1 MRPRRG
7 LTIREEG
14 TMQTTTVK
22 TTRRLVTALAL
33 TLVAAFGTR
42 PARAE
47 GRAGP
52 RPDAQA
58 LAQCLVN
65 STTDDDKDDLVRW
78 FVASTAQHPAAA
90 ELITV
95 TPAQRANMASR
106 VAVVFERLL
115 TQDCRTQF
123 HDARKAEGDE
133 TVSMSFAILVQTAL
147 GDLIENPTVSSAL
160 ANIDS
165 YLDKEKIAA
174 AMADAPGEAP
184 SGN

>member
-1 MRPRRG
+1 VRPRG
-7 LTIREEG
+7 GFSIRKEA
-14 TMQTTTVK
+14 TVK
-22 TTRRLVTALAL
+22 TKRKLVTALAL
-33 TLVAAFGTR
+33 ILIAALGAGR
-42 PARAE
+42 SARAE
-47 GRAGP
+47 GRAEP

-58 LAQCLVN
+58 LAKCLVN
-65 STTDDDKDDLVRW
+65 STTDQDKDDLVRW

-90 ELITV
+90 ELVTV
-95 TPAQRANMASR
+95 TPEQRANMASR

-115 TQDCRTQF
+115 TQDCRPQF

-174 AMADAPGEAP
+174 AMADAPAAP
-184 SGN
+184 TGNR

>member
-1 MRPRRG
+1 
-7 LTIREEG
+7 
-14 TMQTTTVK
+14 MQTTTVK
-22 TTRRLVTALAL
+22 TTRRRLAALAL
-33 TLVAAFGTR
+33 TLVAAFGMR
-42 PARAE
+42 LARAE
-47 GRAGP
+47 GRAEP

-65 STTDDDKDDLVRW
+65 STTDDDKGDLVRW
-78 FVASTAQHPAAA
+78 FVASTAQHPAAS
-90 ELITV
+90 ELVSV
-95 TPAQRANMASR
+95 TPEQRANMASR

-115 TQDCRTQF
+115 TRDCRTQF

-174 AMADAPGEAP
+174 AMADATGEVPPGKR
-184 SGN
+184 

>member
-7 LTIREEG
+7 IIRKEA
-14 TMQTTTVK
+14 TVK
-22 TTRRLVTALAL
+22 MTAVKTKVMTALAI
-33 TLVAAFGTR
+33 TLVAAFGTGR

-47 GRAGP
+47 GRAEP

-58 LAQCLVN
+58 LAKCLVN
-65 STTDDDKDDLVRW
+65 STTDGDKDDLVRW

-90 ELITV
+90 ELISV
-95 TPAQRANMASR
+95 TPQQRANMASR
-106 VAVVFERLL
+106 VAIVFERLL